1 MEAMNNNPITPGRK
15 SIFVPASKLEFWSN
29 GENMPMSNEQ
39 LVTEIL
45 GLLGQPVA
53 IGMSIS
59 KDHHFVLLPIDDNN
73 ISILQGFQ
81 GSYTLVDWLA
91 WRGIG
96 LIPKAE
102 FRQALRDL
110 LSDSQR
116 SWTNAALKL
125 FSFALSKTPGDAAV
139 TAVTAPKVAQD
150 IVDWFYQRPFIVS
163 YCYKQL

>member
-1 MEAMNNNPITPGRK
+1 
-15 SIFVPASKLEFWSN
+15 
-29 GENMPMSNEQ
+29 MPMSNEQ

-96 LIPKAE
+96 LIPKASSARPCATCCRTRKE
-102 FRQALRDL
+102 VGR
-110 LSDSQR
+110 
-116 SWTNAALKL
+116 
-125 FSFALSKTPGDAAV
+125 TP
-139 TAVTAPKVAQD
+139 P
-150 IVDWFYQRPFIVS
+150 
-163 YCYKQL
+163 